1 MKNLVVSS
9 VAVLGLA
16 SAAFAGGLRE
26 APVAPRAVD
35 NNCCCEMT
43 LRPYINFGLGM
54 ANTGWKNF
62 DSDVKRDVGFAWNM
76 GIGCELNKFFSAELA
91 YLHSFNSPKLDGQK
105 VAGNTF
111 AFALLGKLSAP
122 VFEGF
127 NLFAKFGPSLL
138 TTRKGEVKTF
148 DYSRTNFNV
157 AFGAGAE
164 FKVADD
170 LFVTA
175 EWLRVNG
182 RAKGEH
188 KNYQPAADFYTIG
201 VRYVFDI

>member
-16 SAAFAGGLRE
+16 SMAFAGGLQE
-26 APVAPRAVD
+26 AAPVAPRAVA

-54 ANTGWKNF
+54 ANTGWKDFN
-62 DSDVKRDVGFAWNM
+62 SSVKRDVGFAWNM

-91 YLHSFNSPKLDGQK
+91 YLHSFNSPKLGDVK
-105 VAGNTF
+105 AGNTF

-127 NLFAKFGPSLL
+127 SLFAKFGPSLL
-138 TTRKGEVKTF
+138 TTRKGDNE
-148 DYSRTNFNV
+148 YSVTNFNV
-157 AFGAGAE
+157 AFGAG
-164 FKVADD
+164 D
-170 LFVTA
+170 
-175 EWLRVNG
+175 R
-182 RAKGEH
+182 
-188 KNYQPAADFYTIG
+188 
-201 VRYVFDI
+201 